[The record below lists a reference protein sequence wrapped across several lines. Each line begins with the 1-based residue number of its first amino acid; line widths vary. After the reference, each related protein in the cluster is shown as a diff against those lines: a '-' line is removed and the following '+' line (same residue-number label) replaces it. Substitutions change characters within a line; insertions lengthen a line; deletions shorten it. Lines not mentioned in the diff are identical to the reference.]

1 MSARF
6 LFIIELHAAL
16 EVCNCDIHSDFR
28 LLWTLQTVQTSK
40 HYGARVITMIIK
52 ELIQYS
58 VHGHA
63 PGSSGVPYKLHR
75 KLSCS
80 GINIVV
86 STVGW
91 TEGFPVPAQFRAVR
105 YYWTQLA
112 VAGQQVSPPERS
124 VWLNL
129 LVHKS
134 PISLFDC
141 IFLAA
146 SEATFNFRYETC
158 HRRQRAGA
166 MNGFPENAQRMLYS
180 VSILRNIPNQLA
192 YSITF
197 ELPYLSPDSH
207 TAASQAPWNP
217 IPV

>member
-1 MSARF
+1 M
-6 LFIIELHAAL
+6 
-16 EVCNCDIHSDFR
+16 CNCDIHSDFR

-63 PGSSGVPYKLHR
+63 PGSSGVPT
-75 KLSCS
+75 SCTE
-80 GINIVV
+80 NCRAVV
-86 STVGW
+86 STLSSARLDGQKAS
-91 TEGFPVPAQFRAVR
+91 PSPAQFRAVR
-105 YYWTQLA
+105 YYWAQLA

-158 HRRQRAGA
+158 HRRQWAGA
-166 MNGFPENAQRMLYS
+166 MNGFPENAQHGR
-180 VSILRNIPNQLA
+180 SILRNIPNQLA